1 MSEDITT
8 TVWTPRTLAEAADVT
23 TSYIRLLLS
32 TNKLR
37 GQKMGGV
44 WIIPYEEGR
53 RWLDEH
59 TTQSKSRDEVLT
71 TEA

>member
-1 MSEDITT
+1 MTT
-8 TVWTPRTLAEAADVT
+8 TVWTPRTLAEAAKVT

-32 TNKLR
+32 TEKLR
-37 GQKMGGV
+37 GVKMGGV

-53 RWLDEH
+53 RWLDERAAK
-59 TTQSKSRDEVLT
+59 SKSKDEALT

>member
-32 TNKLR
+32 TEKLR
-37 GQKMGGV
+37 GKKLGGV
-44 WIIPYEEGR
+44 WMIPYEEGK
-53 RWLDEH
+53 RWLDERAA
-59 TTQSKSRDEVLT
+59 QSEAQDEALT